1 MSKFR
6 IALPLLLAL
15 AAPHAFAVD
24 ALVKSVP
31 VPDLSKLPSDKA
43 AEVRDA
49 RVAFE
54 KDKPA
59 LVGDDLAQAHAVLGA
74 VYARAGLYDAAAVAF
89 EDAALLEPGDARW
102 IYSQGLIA
110 RFQKQNDLALGYFEK
125 ALGLDK
131 EFVPIRIAVVNAR
144 MERGD
149 LDGARKI
156 LTDYTAAGKKDPV
169 VYSLLGEIAL
179 RQKRY
184 AEAIDA
190 TQRAL
195 AIDPKATRLYAQLA
209 DAYTGAG
216 NAKAAADA
224 RAKAGNGVP
233 ALGDPILLGLLQ
245 STGEAS
251 GEDKKPAASQ
261 ATPLDEAAVLFAA
274 RQYAG
279 ARSKLDGVLKAS
291 PRDARALVL
300 YARIEAA
307 SGNVAQ
313 AKTRAEAAA
322 SADPKSEAAQ
332 LVLGAVSEMSNDE
345 RGAQA
350 AYERAAALAPRSAA
364 AEIALGNMAMRGGR
378 YDDAASRYRTAA
390 QADPASVDAWSR
402 LVAAEV
408 AGGKCADA
416 IREINAALAKDSRN
430 GNLMQLF
437 VRLTSTCPSTS
448 AEERRMALDYGR
460 EIYRDS
466 SAAPIGEAY
475 ALALAAN
482 GKWDDAVKTQQAA
495 MFVLVRNGRRG
506 EVPAYREFLQQFQAH
521 KLPDR
526 PWPPS
531 SELLRPKRPGPE
543 PAQPA
548 K

>member
-1 MSKFR
+1 MSTFR
-6 IALPLLLAL
+6 FALPLLLAL
-15 AAPHAFAVD
+15 AAPLAFAVD
-24 ALVKSVP
+24 ALVKPVP
-31 VPDLSKLPSDKA
+31 VPDLSKLPPDKA
-43 AEVRDA
+43 ADVRTA
-49 RVAFE
+49 RIAFE
-54 KDKPA
+54 KDKA
-59 LVGDDLAQAHAVLGA
+59 VTVGDDLAAVHAVLGA
-74 VYARAGLYDAAAVAF
+74 VYARAGLYDAAAIAF
-89 EDAALLEPGDARW
+89 EDAAVLAPKDARW
-102 IYSQGLIA
+102 VYSQGLIA
-110 RFQKQNDLALGYFEK
+110 RFQKQNDVALGYFEK
-125 ALGLDK
+125 ALDLDK
-131 EFVPIRIAVVNAR
+131 EFLPIRLAVVNAR
-144 MERGD
+144 IERGD

-156 LTDYTAAGKKDPV
+156 LTDYTVAGKKHPV

-190 TQRAL
+190 TQQAL
-195 AIDPKATRLYAQLA
+195 AIDPKATKLYAQLA

-233 ALGDPILLGLLQ
+233 MLGDPILLGLLQ

-251 GEDKKPAASQ
+251 GDDKNAAAKVSP
-261 ATPLDEAAVLFAA
+261 TEEAAVLFAA

-279 ARSKLDGVLKAS
+279 ARSKLDEALKAS
-291 PRDARALVL
+291 PRDAKALVL

-307 SGNVAQ
+307 SGNAAQ
-313 AKTRAEAAA
+313 AKARIEAAIG
-322 SADPKSEAAQ
+322 ADPKSETAE
-332 LVLGAVSEMSNDE
+332 LVHGAVLEMANDE
-345 RGAQA
+345 RGAEA
-350 AYERAAALAPRSAA
+350 AYEKAAALAPRSAA
-364 AEIALGNMAMRGGR
+364 SGIALGNIAMRGGR
-378 YDDAASRYRTAA
+378 YDDAASRYRAAA
-390 QADPASVDAWSR
+390 QADSASVDAWSR

-416 IREINAALAKDSRN
+416 IREVNGALAKDSRN

-437 VRLTSTCPSTS
+437 VRLTSTCPSSS
-448 AEERRMALDYGR
+448 AEEKRMARDYGR
-460 EIYRDS
+460 EIYRES

-482 GKWDDAVKTQQAA
+482 GKWDDAIKTQQAA

-526 PWPPS
+526 PWPTS
-531 SELLRPKRPGPE
+531 SELWHPKRPGPE
-543 PAQPA
+543 PARP